1 MTPSDPPRPPAPPQ
15 ATTQTTAPAVPLDS
29 LDTVWFQVAGTRCNL
44 SCTHCFISCHPK
56 NDSFGFLSL
65 AAVRERLAEAER
77 LGVRE
82 FYFTGGEPFLNKEMV
97 PILEATLAVGP
108 ATVLT
113 NGTVLKDDWLV
124 RLAAAEAAGPYS
136 LEFRVS
142 IDGPDAATNDPVRG
156 AGTFAKALAG
166 VGRLVAHGFL
176 PILTMTRIWD
186 DADDLAVM
194 RSFTERL
201 REVGYERPRIKLLPR
216 LKIGAEAERTAGYDT
231 FERVTHA
238 MMAGFDRSQ
247 LVCSSARCV
256 SDRGVH
262 VCPILLEAPDSVL
275 GDTLTESAQPFPL
288 AHGAC
293 FTCYQYGSICSN
305 VAMKP
310 ADDPQPV
317 ALTV

>member
-1 MTPSDPPRPPAPPQ
+1 MPPMPSALVPLEPS
-15 ATTQTTAPAVPLDS
+15 APARLDAPRVALDA

-44 SCTHCFISCHPK
+44 SCSHCFISCHPK
-56 NDSFGFLSL
+56 NDSFGFLTL
-65 AAVRERLAEAER
+65 DTVRQTLAEAES

-97 PILEATLAVGP
+97 PILEATLQVGP

-113 NGTVLKDDWLV
+113 NGTVLQDAWLE
-124 RLAAAEAAGPYS
+124 RLRDAERSGPYS

-156 AGTFAKALAG
+156 AGTFDKALAG

-186 DADDLAVM
+186 EADDRAVIAA
-194 RSFTERL
+194 FTERL
-201 REVGYERPRIKLLPR
+201 RAVGYKRPRIKLLPR
-216 LKIGAEAERTAGYDT
+216 LKIGAEADRTEGYDT
-231 FERVTHA
+231 FERVTHD

-262 VCPILLEAPDSVL
+262 VCPILIESPDSVL
-275 GDTLTESAQPFPL
+275 GTTLAESRQPFSMT
-288 AHGAC
+288 HGAC
-293 FTCYQYGSICSN
+293 FTCYRYGTICSN
-305 VAMKP
+305 VNLGR
-310 ADDPQPV
+310 DGQSDSRPV
-317 ALTV
+317 